1 MTIQKGLTLQCLK
14 AYNSLNKTEIS
25 SNTPPKGSAIIN
37 ETHASQ
43 LASQRLKDIC
53 SGTISLSQI
62 KETEKEIKF
71 PKK

>member
-1 MTIQKGLTLQCLK
+1 MIIQRGPTLPCLK
-14 AYNSLNKTEIS
+14 AYNSLNNTEIS

-37 ETHASQ
+37 EMQASQ

-62 KETEKEIKF
+62 KETKKEIKF
-71 PKK
+71 LKK